1 MEDQFQIPESYNV
14 LDQNRQTIING
25 IFGTQTPIQVE
36 SSAAFA
42 EYLSFVGINR
52 SNYLLFLRI
61 LETNNKWVVDAVIE
75 KRDPRLLFTVIK
87 PTNYLISRAF
97 KLLAFWHPGQ
107 IYSKVLLAVL
117 GIVEYSFHKPDDGY
131 RIYKLEISDLSNLGK
146 YLDESKDQMD
156 PVNET
161 ILEILDRITKLGEY
175 RPTIQKSALVK
186 HAFNIRIAYFD
197 NTKSLMDNIPKILLV
212 RLKREDREVK
222 PSKHFLD
229 YSRKK
234 NKDV

>member
-1 MEDQFQIPESYNV
+1 MEDQFQIPELDNV
-14 LDQNRQTIING
+14 LNQNRETIING
-25 IFGTQTPIQVE
+25 IFGTQTSIQVE
-36 SSAAFA
+36 SSTTFA
-42 EYLSFVGINR
+42 EYLSHVGINR

-87 PTNYLISRAF
+87 PNSYLISRAF

-107 IYSKVLLAVL
+107 IFSKVLLAVL

-156 PVNET
+156 PINET
-161 ILEILDRITKLGEY
+161 ILEILDRITNLGEY

>member
-1 MEDQFQIPESYNV
+1 MEDQLEIPELDNV
-14 LDQNRQTIING
+14 LNQHRETITNG
-25 IFGTQTPIQVE
+25 IFGIQTSIQVE
-36 SSAAFA
+36 CSTAFA
-42 EYLSFVGINR
+42 GYLSYVGINR
-52 SNYLLFLRI
+52 SNYLLFLRM
-61 LETNNKWVVDAVIE
+61 LESNNKWVVDAVIE

-87 PTNYLISRAF
+87 PDNYLISRAF
-97 KLLAFWHPGQ
+97 KPLAFWHPWQ

-117 GIVEYSFHKPDDGY
+117 GIVEYSFHKSDDGY

-156 PVNET
+156 PINET
-161 ILEILDRITKLGEY
+161 ILEILDRITNLGEY
-175 RPTIQKSALVK
+175 RRTIQKNALVK

-229 YSRKK
+229 YSNKK
-234 NKDV
+234 NKNM